1 MHFHIKTDIILQ
13 QRVIIWLVSTHFN
26 RSNVLKIRP
35 VIESEKLLVHGL
47 MIESMVKL
55 WLNRR
60 RHKYIINIYL
70 NLNFFKYK
78 YIIKNNI

>member
-26 RSNVLKIRP
+26 RSNVLKIRS

-47 MIESMVKL
+47 MIESMAKL